1 MKEATVHRASRAAN
15 SARAQEVLS
24 LAPMRFPA
32 RIAAQLSLA
41 VGFLV
46 SATPA
51 FPQGI
56 IEAAPQPSTAS
67 GRWSPPSSLVL
78 PEANATAPVVP
89 LPPAPKTSNELTL
102 PSLGNQQASVPQA
115 PKSDSTKVIPVIPP
129 NQEVLVLP
137 QASRDFLGFWGG
149 QLTLLNKYGGTDP
162 PEHQMVSFT
171 FGERE
176 GQVVLATTVYGNANA
191 QVLNTTAEAEG
202 PNKVV
207 LTLAGLDLST
217 QPPLRHIEK
226 LTISLVGNNQ
236 VKCKKQM
243 DLYMPGVS
251 GPAAE
256 ALYEGILG
264 PMTRREGRMISEE
277 IIRNGEVPRATI
289 NEGNAPQLPPE

>member
-1 MKEATVHRASRAAN
+1 
-15 SARAQEVLS
+15 
-24 LAPMRFPA
+24 MRSPA
-32 RIAAQLSLA
+32 RIVVQLSVAL
-41 VGFLV
+41 GFLL
-46 SATPA
+46 SAIPA

-67 GRWSPPSSLVL
+67 GRWSPPPSLVI
-78 PEANATAPVVP
+78 PEANATPRAAPA
-89 LPPAPKTSNELTL
+89 PPAPTTGNELTL
-102 PSLGNQQASVPQA
+102 PSLGNQASVPQ
-115 PKSDSTKVIPVIPP
+115 PPQSSSTKVIPVIPP

-149 QLTLLNKYGGTDP
+149 QLTLLNKYGDADP

-191 QVLNTTAEAEG
+191 QVLKTTAEAEG
-202 PNKVV
+202 PSKVV

-226 LTISLVGNNQ
+226 LTISLVGNDQ

-243 DLYMPGVS
+243 DLYVPGVS

-264 PMTRREGRMISEE
+264 PMTRREDRMISEE

-289 NEGNAPQLPPE
+289 NEGNAPPVPPE

>member
-1 MKEATVHRASRAAN
+1 LCRLGTN
-15 SARAQEVLS
+15 SARAEEVLS
-24 LAPMRFPA
+24 WRPMRSPA
-32 RIAAQLSLA
+32 RIAAQLLVA
-41 VGFLV
+41 VGFLI
-46 SATPA
+46 SAIPA

-56 IEAAPQPSTAS
+56 TEAAPQPSSAP
-67 GRWSPPSSLVL
+67 GRWSPPSSLVI
-78 PEANATAPVVP
+78 PEANATPSAQV
-89 LPPAPKTSNELTL
+89 PPAPRNSNELTL
-102 PSLGNQQASVPQA
+102 PSLGNQQASLP

-129 NQEVLVLP
+129 NQDVLVLP

-149 QLTLLNKYGGTDP
+149 QLTLLNKYGDSDP

-191 QVLNTTAEAEG
+191 QVLKTTAEAEG
-202 PNKVV
+202 PSKVV

-243 DLYMPGVS
+243 DLYVPGVS

-289 NEGNAPQLPPE
+289 NEGNAPPLPPE

>member
-1 MKEATVHRASRAAN
+1 
-15 SARAQEVLS
+15 
-24 LAPMRFPA
+24 MRSPI
-32 RIAAQLSLA
+32 RIATQLSVA
-41 VGFLV
+41 VGFLLL
-46 SATPA
+46 AIPA

-56 IEAAPQPSTAS
+56 IEAAPQPSSAP

-78 PEANATAPVVP
+78 PEANATPPAAAPVA
-89 LPPAPKTSNELTL
+89 PPRKTSNELTL
-102 PSLGNQQASVPQA
+102 PSLGNQQASVPQP

-149 QLTLLNKYGGTDP
+149 QLTLLNKYGETDP
-162 PEHQMVSFT
+162 PPHQMVSFT

-191 QVLNTTAEAEG
+191 QVLKTTAEAEG
-202 PNKVV
+202 PTKVV

-243 DLYMPGVS
+243 DLYVPGVS

-264 PMTRREGRMISEE
+264 PMTRREDRMISEE

-289 NEGNAPQLPPE
+289 NEGNAPSLPPE

>member
-1 MKEATVHRASRAAN
+1 
-15 SARAQEVLS
+15 
-24 LAPMRFPA
+24 MRFPA
-32 RIAAQLSLA
+32 RIAAQLSIAL
-41 VGFLV
+41 GFLV
-46 SATPA
+46 SAIPA

-56 IEAAPQPSTAS
+56 IEAAPRPPSAS
-67 GRWSPPSSLVL
+67 DRWSPPSSLVA
-78 PEANATAPVVP
+78 PEANATPPAAPV
-89 LPPAPKTSNELTL
+89 PPVPKTSNELTL
-102 PSLGNQQASVPQA
+102 PSLGNQQASVPQ
-115 PKSDSTKVIPVIPP
+115 PPNSGSTKVIPVIPP

-149 QLTLLNKYGGTDP
+149 QLTLLNKYGETNP
-162 PEHQMVSFT
+162 PDHQMVSFT

-191 QVLNTTAEAEG
+191 QVLRTTAEAEG
-202 PNKVV
+202 PSKVV

-226 LTISLVGNNQ
+226 LTISLVGTDQ

-251 GPAAE
+251 GPVAE

-264 PMTRREGRMISEE
+264 PMSRREDRLISEE

-289 NEGNAPQLPPE
+289 NEGNAPQVPPE

>member
-1 MKEATVHRASRAAN
+1 MVAVSF
-15 SARAQEVLS
+15 LL
-24 LAPMRFPA
+24 LAIPA
-32 RIAAQLSLA
+32 YA
-41 VGFLV
+41 
-46 SATPA
+46 
-51 FPQGI
+51 QGI
-56 IEAAPQPSTAS
+56 IEAAPRPSAAF
-67 GRWSPPSSLVL
+67 GRWNSPSSV
-78 PEANATAPVVP
+78 VVP
-89 LPPAPKTSNELTL
+89 DANSTPQAAPAPPAPKTGNELTL
-102 PSLGNQQASVPQA
+102 PSLGNQQASVPR
-115 PKSDSTKVIPVIPP
+115 PPNSDSTKVIPVIPP
-129 NQEVLVLP
+129 NQEVLILP

-149 QLTLLNKYGGTDP
+149 QLTLLNRYGDTDP

-191 QVLNTTAEAEG
+191 QVLKTSAEAEG
-202 PNKVV
+202 PTKVV
-207 LTLAGLDLST
+207 LTLEGLDLST

-226 LTISLVGNNQ
+226 LTISLVGTDQ

-243 DLYMPGVS
+243 DLYMPGIS

-289 NEGNAPQLPPE
+289 NEGNPPPPPE

>member
-1 MKEATVHRASRAAN
+1 
-15 SARAQEVLS
+15 
-24 LAPMRFPA
+24 MRSGT
-32 RIAAQLSLA
+32 RIAARLMVAVSCLLLA
-41 VGFLV
+41 I
-46 SATPA
+46 PA
-51 FPQGI
+51 YAQGI
-56 IEAAPQPSTAS
+56 IEAAPRPSAAS
-67 GRWSPPSSLVL
+67 GRWSPPSSAVV
-78 PEANATAPVVP
+78 PDANSTPQVAPV
-89 LPPAPKTSNELTL
+89 PPVPKTSNELTL
-102 PSLGNQQASVPQA
+102 PSLGNQQASVPRP

-149 QLTLLNKYGGTDP
+149 QLTLLNRYGDTDP

-191 QVLNTTAEAEG
+191 QVLKTSAEAEG
-202 PNKVV
+202 PTKVV
-207 LTLAGLDLST
+207 LTLEGLDLST

-226 LTISLVGNNQ
+226 LTISLVGTDQ

-256 ALYEGILG
+256 ALYEGMLG
-264 PMTRREGRMISEE
+264 PMTRREGRMICEE

-289 NEGNAPQLPPE
+289 NEGNPPPPPE

>member
-1 MKEATVHRASRAAN
+1 MGPVGGN
-15 SARAQEVLS
+15 SARTEEVLS
-24 LAPMRFPA
+24 LRAMRFPA
-32 RIAAQLSLA
+32 RLAAQLSVVVA
-41 VGFLV
+41 VLL
-46 SATPA
+46 SAIPA

-56 IEAAPQPSTAS
+56 IEAAPQPSTAA
-67 GRWSPPSSLVL
+67 GRWSPPSSLVI
-78 PEANATAPVVP
+78 PEANATPSAALVP
-89 LPPAPKTSNELTL
+89 QAPKNSNELTL
-102 PSLGNQQASVPQA
+102 PSLGNQQASVPQP
-115 PKSDSTKVIPVIPP
+115 PKSASTKVIPVIPP

-149 QLTLLNKYGGTDP
+149 QLTLLNKYGETDP

-191 QVLNTTAEAEG
+191 QVLQTTAEAEG
-202 PNKVV
+202 PSKVV

-217 QPPLRHIEK
+217 HPPLRHIEK
-226 LTISLVGNNQ
+226 LTISLVGNEQ

-243 DLYMPGVS
+243 DLYVPGVS
-251 GPAAE
+251 GPVAE

-264 PMTRREGRMISEE
+264 PMSRREDRMISEE

-289 NEGNAPQLPPE
+289 NEGNAPALPPE

>member
-1 MKEATVHRASRAAN
+1 MQISLGAE
-15 SARAQEVLS
+15 EVLS
-24 LAPMRFPA
+24 FAPMRSPA
-32 RIAAQLSLA
+32 RIAVQLSVALS
-41 VGFLV
+41 FLV
-46 SATPA
+46 SAIPA
-51 FPQGI
+51 VAQGI
-56 IEAAPQPSTAS
+56 LEAAPQPSSAS
-67 GRWSPPSSLVL
+67 GRWSPPSSLVI
-78 PEANATAPVVP
+78 PEANTPKAAGPVP
-89 LPPAPKTSNELTL
+89 SAPKQSNELTL
-102 PSLGNQQASVPQA
+102 PSLGNQQASVPQP
-115 PKSDSTKVIPVIPP
+115 PKSSSTKVIPVIPP

-149 QLTLLNKYGGTDP
+149 QLTLLNKYGATDP

-191 QVLNTTAEAEG
+191 QVLQTSAEAEG
-202 PNKVV
+202 PSKVV

-226 LTISLVGNNQ
+226 LTISLVGTSQ

-243 DLYMPGVS
+243 DLYVPGVS

-264 PMTRREGRMISEE
+264 PMTRHEDRLISEE

-289 NEGNAPQLPPE
+289 NEGNAPSLPPE

>member
-1 MKEATVHRASRAAN
+1 
-15 SARAQEVLS
+15 
-24 LAPMRFPA
+24 MRSPA
-32 RIAAQLSLA
+32 RIAVQLSVALS
-41 VGFLV
+41 FLV
-46 SATPA
+46 SAIPA
-51 FPQGI
+51 FAQGI
-56 IEAAPQPSTAS
+56 LEAAPQPSSAS
-67 GRWSPPSSLVL
+67 GRWSPPSSLVI
-78 PEANATAPVVP
+78 PEANKAAGP
-89 LPPAPKTSNELTL
+89 LPSTPKQSNELTL
-102 PSLGNQQASVPQA
+102 PSLGNQQASVPQP
-115 PKSDSTKVIPVIPP
+115 PKSSSTKVIPVIPP

-149 QLTLLNKYGGTDP
+149 QLTLLNKYGATDP

-191 QVLNTTAEAEG
+191 QVLQTTAEAEG
-202 PNKVV
+202 PSKVV

-226 LTISLVGNNQ
+226 LTISLVGTDQ

-243 DLYMPGVS
+243 DLYVPGVS

-264 PMTRREGRMISEE
+264 PMTRHEDRLISEE

-289 NEGNAPQLPPE
+289 NEGNAPSLPPE